1 VSHRPRILVILGP
14 TASGKTALALDVA
27 RLLEGEIIS
36 ADSRQAYRGL
46 ELGTAAPTIEERT
59 AVPHHG
65 VAFLE
70 PGERYGAGRF
80 ARLCREWIADV
91 ESREGTPI
99 VVGGTGFFVRAVTRP
114 VFEEPDLD
122 PASRVALQTWLS
134 ARPLDEIRRWVRRL
148 DPDLSDR
155 LPVLDRQRAGRALE
169 LALLTGRNLSWWQRN
184 APLESDPIPART
196 WVLEADAATLRRRI
210 KERTLRLL
218 DGGWVL
224 EVEALSDAGHG
235 PDSPAMTSIGY
246 RDVSSFVR
254 GEISRERAVEAI
266 LRDTWAYARR
276 QRTWLRHQVSDAT
289 RIDATTGPAVLAN
302 RIAADWLRTQVAEDP
317 TEEKGGR

>member
-1 VSHRPRILVILGP
+1 MSHRPRILVILGP

-27 RLLEGEIIS
+27 RLVEGEIIS

-46 ELGTAAPTIEERT
+46 EIGTAAPTIAERA

-65 VAFLE
+65 VAFLK

-80 ARLCREWIADV
+80 ARLCREWITDI
-91 ESREGTPI
+91 ESRGRTPI
-99 VVGGTGFFVRAVTRP
+99 VVGGTGFFVRAVTHP

-122 PASRVALQTWLS
+122 PAGRAALEAWLS
-134 ARPLDEIRRWVRRL
+134 VRPLDEIRRWTGRL
-148 DPDLSDR
+148 DPDLIDR

-169 LALLTGRNLSWWQRN
+169 LALLTGRNLSWWQCN
-184 APLESDPIPART
+184 ASPEADPIPART
-196 WVLEADAATLRRRI
+196 WVLEADPATLRRRI
-210 KERTLRLL
+210 TERTLRLL
-218 DGGWVL
+218 DGGWAQ
-224 EVEALSDAGHG
+224 EVEALGDAGHG
-235 PDSPAMTSIGY
+235 PGSPAMTSIGY

-276 QRTWLRHQVSDAT
+276 QRTWLRHQVPDAT
-289 RIDATTGPAVLAN
+289 RIDVTTDPPLLAN
-302 RIAADWLRTQVAEDP
+302 RIADEWLRSLSE
-317 TEEKGGR
+317 